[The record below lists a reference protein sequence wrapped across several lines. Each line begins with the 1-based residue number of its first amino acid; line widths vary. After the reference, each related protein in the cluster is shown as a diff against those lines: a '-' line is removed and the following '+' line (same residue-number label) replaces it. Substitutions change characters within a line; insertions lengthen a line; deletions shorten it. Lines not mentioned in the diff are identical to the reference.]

1 MKTWREEFERTW
13 LAHSESVVVLDSW
26 VRRTLADH
34 RGLRDDLHALE
45 SIGPW
50 SIDTLARSVGSF
62 GDARQWLW
70 CVTAISLLQELM
82 FCTESGGLK
91 PTGVA
96 TDRDLASLVETLR
109 AIRNAVLHPGF
120 QKDQHDG
127 KPVPMVR
134 LIALLEADDDPEV
147 TELALKLPDAWSYI
161 GERPVA
167 SFALRKINAAGR
179 LFLERQR
186 FVKKPR

>member
-1 MKTWREEFERTW
+1 VKTWREEFEGTW
-13 LAHSESVVVLDSW
+13 LAHSESIVALDNW

-34 RGLRDDLHALE
+34 RGLSDDIHALE
-45 SIGPW
+45 SIAPW
-50 SIDTLARSVGSF
+50 SIQTLTRSIEAF

-96 TDRDLASLVETLR
+96 TDRDLASLIETLR

-127 KPVPMVR
+127 KPVPMTR
-134 LIALLEADDDPEV
+134 LITLLEADDDLDV
-147 TELALKLPDAWSYI
+147 TELALRLPDAWSYI
-161 GERPVA
+161 GERPAA
-167 SFALRKINAAGR
+167 SFALRKLNAAGR

-186 FVKKPR
+186 LVKKLR